1 MSAAVAAPPLVA
13 ATRELA
19 RGIAALGLPLDGVQ
33 QDQLMRYVALLHKWN
48 RVYNLTAVR
57 EIERMVS
64 HHLIDSLAILPYV
77 DGTNVLDVG
86 TGAGLPGIP
95 LAIAR
100 PHLSVTLLDSI
111 QKKTAFLQQAIGE
124 LGLKNASVV
133 CNRVELWKPPQRF
146 DVIVSRAFAELADF
160 VNQSAHLLAPGGV
173 FLAMKGVHPVDEIK
187 RLPAGFILQKV
198 VRLDVPGLGAERH
211 LVFIEAEHTA

>member
-1 MSAAVAAPPLVA
+1 MSAAVAEPSLVA

-19 RGIAALGLPLDGVQ
+19 RGIAALGSPLDGAQ

-100 PHLSVTLLDSI
+100 PQLSVTLLDSI

-173 FLAMKGVHPVDEIK
+173 FLAMKGVHPAGEIE
-187 RLPAGFILQKV
+187 RLPSGFRLQKIV
-198 VRLDVPGLGAERH
+198 KLDVPGLDAERH

>member
-1 MSAAVAAPPLVA
+1 MSTVLAEPSLAAAA
-13 ATRELA
+13 RDLA
-19 RGIAALGLPLDGVQ
+19 RGIVVLKLPLDNAQ

-57 EIERMVS
+57 EVGRMVS
-64 HHLIDSLAILPYV
+64 HHLLDSLAILPHV
-77 DGTNVLDVG
+77 EATNVLDVG

-100 PHLSVTLLDSI
+100 PQLPVTLLDSI

-133 CNRVELWKPPQRF
+133 CDRVEQWQSPQRF

-160 VNQSAHLLAPGGV
+160 VRQASHLLAPGGV
-173 FLAMKGVHPVDEIK
+173 FLAMKGVYPAEEIE
-187 RLPAGFILQKV
+187 RLPAGFRVQKIV
-198 VRLDVPGLGAERH
+198 KLDVSGLDAERH
-211 LVFIEAEHTA
+211 LVFIEVEHTA

>member
-1 MSAAVAAPPLVA
+1 MSTAVAESSLA
-13 ATRELA
+13 AAAKDLG
-19 RGIAALGLPLDGVQ
+19 RGIAALKLPLERAQ

-57 EIERMVS
+57 EVERMVS
-64 HHLIDSLAILPYV
+64 HHLLDSLAILPHV
-77 DGTNVLDVG
+77 EGTSVLDVG

-100 PHLSVTLLDSI
+100 PQLPVTLLDSI
-111 QKKTAFLQQAIGE
+111 QKKTAFLQQAVGE
-124 LGLKNASVV
+124 LALKNVTVV
-133 CNRVELWKPPQRF
+133 CDRVELWQSPQRF

-160 VNQSAHLLAPGGV
+160 VRQAAHLLAPSGV
-173 FLAMKGVHPVDEIK
+173 FLAMKGVHPAGEIE
-187 RLPAGFILQKV
+187 RLPAGFRVQKV
-198 VRLDVPGLGAERH
+198 VKLDVPGLGAERH

>member
-1 MSAAVAAPPLVA
+1 MSTAVAEPSLA
-13 ATRELA
+13 AAAKDLT
-19 RGIAALGLPLDGVQ
+19 RGIAALRLPLDGAQ

-57 EIERMVS
+57 EVERMVS
-64 HHLIDSLAILPYV
+64 HHLLDSLAILPHV
-77 DGTNVLDVG
+77 DGANVLDVG

-100 PHLSVTLLDSI
+100 PQLPVTLLDSI
-111 QKKTAFLQQAIGE
+111 QKKTAFLQQAVGE

-133 CNRVELWKPPQRF
+133 CDRVELWKSPQRF

-160 VNQSAHLLAPGGV
+160 VSQSAHLLAPGGV
-173 FLAMKGVHPVDEIK
+173 FIAMKGVKPVEEIA
-187 RLPAGFILQKV
+187 RLPGGFRMQNV
-198 VRLDVPGLGAERH
+198 VRLDVPGLDAERH